1 MGLWW
6 WPFSG
11 LSWAFPWPLRWGG
24 GLARLALSV
33 ASCGPFRAF
42 LAVGWLL
49 VGSCGGWWRWVSG
62 GLWWP
67 FSGLSFGLCGV
78 RLVWPVWASPGLSSA
93 FSGPFLRLF
102 WGWLLVSLWG
112 VLPWSSLGSCWCP
125 VRSPGL
131 VLLGSG
137 SKVVERRLP
146 TLSSCR
152 WYGLCRGGAR
162 RVEEGR
168 GKGSIPFTHILPL

>member
-1 MGLWW
+1 MALSLAFLGPFLGLCGGAVVLHR
-6 WPFSG
+6 WPCPWPPVG
-11 LSWAFPWPLRWGG
+11 LS
-24 GLARLALSV
+24 
-33 ASCGPFRAF
+33 GPFLRFLGCWLAPAAAAG
-42 LAVGWLL
+42 LAVGF
-49 VGSCGGWWRWVSG
+49 
-62 GLWWP
+62 WWP
-67 FSGLSFGLCGV
+67 LVASSGLSFGLCGV

-137 SKVVERRLP
+137 SKVVEDAGT

-162 RVEEGR
+162 RVEDGL
-168 GKGSIPFTHILPL
+168 GKGSILSTHILPL